1 VALWSEHARVN
12 EALEAVS
19 HRKAGIVRA
28 EQVIAAGMLKS
39 ELAALRRRYVATTA
53 ARTLQS

>member
-1 VALWSEHARVN
+1 VN